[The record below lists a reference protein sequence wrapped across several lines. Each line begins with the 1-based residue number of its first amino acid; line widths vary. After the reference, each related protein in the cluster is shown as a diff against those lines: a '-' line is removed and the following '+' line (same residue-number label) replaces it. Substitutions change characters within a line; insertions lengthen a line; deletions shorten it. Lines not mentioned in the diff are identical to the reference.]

1 MTLEAARKAYA
12 ETMDNLKGADPDR
25 AAAVTHA
32 VLALIV
38 AEREDEARNHRSTLD
53 EALNSGDEGPLG

>member
-1 MTLEAARKAYA
+1 MTIEQARKAYSEAMDELRSDSA
-12 ETMDNLKGADPDR
+12 EH

-38 AEREDEARNHRSTLD
+38 AEREDEARNHRATLD
-53 EALNSGDEGPLG
+53 EVLNSGDGVYRP

>member
-1 MTLEAARKAYA
+1 MLGLEAAREAYSEA
-12 ETMDNLKGADPDR
+12 MDALRCDNADH

-38 AEREDEARNHRSTLD
+38 AEREDEARRHPTT
-53 EALNSGDEGPLG
+53 EGTGQ